1 MSLACPADLPVPEN
15 TRLAIIGQQPS
26 QFLLGEPVLFGHLA
40 HFAHRIEQPFGIED
54 AHRLI
59 ACRRDHDAHDMA
71 AASDANRLALVE
83 RVCRECGYE
92 PPRIV
97 TPIELMEV

>member
-1 MSLACPADLPVPEN
+1 MKSDLVAEILALPVTERV
-15 TRLAIIGQQPS
+15 RLVEAN
-26 QFLLGEPVLFGHLA
+26 LA
-40 HFAHRIEQPFGIED
+40 N
-54 AHRLI
+54 
-59 ACRRDHDAHDMA
+59 
-71 AASDANRLALVE
+71 ANRLALVE